1 MFKYA
6 NTMCKQFKEFNNNY
20 SKYITDMNNKGK
32 VKKLSQND
40 GAGLELIIS
49 LMNIEPKKR
58 LSIIN
63 L

>member
-40 GAGLELIIS
+40 GVGLELIIS